1 MKKKIALITG
11 ITGQDGSFLAEF
23 LLDKNY
29 EVHGL
34 KRRTSS
40 FNTDR
45 IDHLY
50 QGPLE
55 KNKSFFL
62 HYGDLIDAQNVTNI
76 IKKVNP
82 SEIYNLGAQSHVA
95 VSFDTPEYTANV
107 DALGT
112 LRILEAIRILNLKK
126 STKFYQASS
135 SELYGL
141 IQENPQNENTPFYP
155 RSPYGVSKLFAYW
168 ITVNYREAYDLFACN
183 GILFNHESSRRG
195 ETFVTRKVTRGLS
208 NIALGLEECL
218 YMGNLNALRDWGH
231 AKDFVEMQWLMLQQK
246 KPEDYV
252 IASGKQHSIRA
263 FISWASDFLGIKI
276 KFKGKGLK
284 EVGVVESIK
293 GNKCPQVKEGDVII
307 RVDKRY
313 FRPSEVDSLLGDSS
327 KAKKNLGWTPK
338 ISAKQMC
345 KEMIEHDYEIAKKNS
360 LLKEHGHKVNIFSED

>member
-62 HYGDLIDAQNVTNI
+62 HYGDLIDAPNVTNI

-112 LRILEAIRILNLKK
+112 LRILEAIRMLNLKK
-126 STKFYQASS
+126 STRFYQASS

-141 IQENPQNENTPFYP
+141 TQQNPQNENTPFYP

-183 GILFNHESSRRG
+183 GILFNHESPRRG
-195 ETFVTRKVTRGLS
+195 ETFVTRKVTRGLT

-252 IASGKQHSIRA
+252 IASGKQHSIRT
-263 FISWASDFLGIKI
+263 FISWASNFLGIKI

-284 EVGVVESIK
+284 EVGVVESIS

-360 LLKEHGHKVNIFSED
+360 LLKEHGHKVNISSED